1 MRRRA
6 NSEGGGGD
14 RDDRVLVAAACAG
27 DHPSF
32 AALFRRHAPDLVR
45 FVERRSGSAAV
56 ADDVVAV
63 TFEKAWIQVCDL
75 DARGIPFRP
84 WVFRLAGNE
93 LIDQRRGADRRRRRE
108 AVVSAGNHRLV
119 DAAADPGEP
128 DRDDD
133 LRAAISTLSA
143 AHQEVVALRWFA
155 DLTPK
160 EVAAAL
166 GVTTGT
172 AAVRSHRA
180 LAALR
185 RALGGEAE
193 ETRVATT
200 TRTSTTTTS
209 TEGGADA

>member
-1 MRRRA
+1 VQRRA
-6 NSEGGGGD
+6 NIDGVGSD
-14 RDDRVLVAAACAG
+14 RDDAVLVAAACSG

-45 FVERRSGSAAV
+45 FVERRSGSPAV

-63 TFEKAWIQVCDL
+63 TFEKAWTQVCDL

-84 WVFRLAGNE
+84 WIFRLAGNE
-93 LIDQRRGADRRRRRE
+93 LIDQRRGTDRRRRRE
-108 AVVSAGNHRLV
+108 VVVSSGEQRLTDSRAEIDEV
-119 DAAADPGEP
+119 

-133 LRAAISTLSA
+133 LRAAISTLSP
-143 AHQEVVALRWFA
+143 AHQEVVSLRWFA

-166 GVTTGT
+166 GVTAGT

-180 LAALR
+180 LTALR
-185 RALGGEAE
+185 RALDDEHAG
-193 ETRVATT
+193 
-200 TRTSTTTTS
+200 TTTS
-209 TEGGADA
+209 TSTERGADE